1 MCVVVAAL
9 PQQTARQK
17 LTESGVLK
25 QKEVSLENYGGVK
38 KGGLPA
44 ESEGCNKRLCTA
56 ENQKRALVM

>member
-38 KGGLPA
+38 KGT
-44 ESEGCNKRLCTA
+44 NTMR
-56 ENQKRALVM
+56 ENVRFVV